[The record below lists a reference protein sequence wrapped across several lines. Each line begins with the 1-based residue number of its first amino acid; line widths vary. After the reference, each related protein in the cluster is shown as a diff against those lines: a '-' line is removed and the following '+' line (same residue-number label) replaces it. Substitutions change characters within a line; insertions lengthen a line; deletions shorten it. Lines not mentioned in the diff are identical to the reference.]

1 MSNENQMPLGAYIFN
16 SLKGAWKLVQ
26 ANPKSM
32 EYLDLSTEGFWKSFW
47 AIAVM
52 VPGLLIWTFYNYQG
66 VSSEETSELMIT
78 YPYLSNTVFFFIAL
92 PFTAFVMIY
101 FTKFMKIDANYMP
114 MVIAYNWMSAVVYLI
129 MAILTVILGSGL
141 VGIEVAGIMLMV
153 IGVYFSIYVH
163 WFTFKVGLQISGL
176 LAAGV
181 LIFVKLLDASL
192 MIVLYKVLNPDHF
205 NMIVATINNQPS

>member
-1 MSNENQMPLGAYIFN
+1 
-16 SLKGAWKLVQ
+16 
-26 ANPKSM
+26 
-32 EYLDLSTEGFWKSFW
+32 
-47 AIAVM
+47 
-52 VPGLLIWTFYNYQG
+52 
-66 VSSEETSELMIT
+66 
-78 YPYLSNTVFFFIAL
+78 
-92 PFTAFVMIY
+92 
-101 FTKFMKIDANYMP
+101 
-114 MVIAYNWMSAVVYLI
+114 YNWMSAVVYLI